1 MSEIMRIVE
10 EEIKDSY
17 LDYAM
22 SVIVGRAIPDIRDG
36 LKPVQRR
43 IVYAMSEM
51 GMTYEKPHKKCAR
64 VVGEVLGK
72 FHPHGDTAV
81 YDALVRMAQDFTYRY
96 PLIDGH
102 GNFGSLD
109 GDSAAAM
116 RYTEARLSKIS
127 NTLVSEMNFNIVPMQ
142 DNFDGSLKEPEVL
155 PAKFPQLLAN
165 GASGIAVGMAT
176 SIPPHNLGELIDA
189 LLLILRNPQTSE
201 EELLKVLPG
210 PDFPTGGIIVGKNG
224 IRDYFLNGKGKVIL
238 RGKYQIEMGS
248 KINKLVISE
257 IPYSVNKAIL
267 VEKIDQLIKEKRL
280 DGVSEVRDESGREG
294 IRVVLE
300 LKRDANSEKIMKNLY
315 KHTTM
320 QVTFGVIMLSLV
332 AGVPKVLPVKDVL
345 LHFLTFR
352 KDIQRKR
359 LEKILEDLKKRL
371 ILLDALSKAL
381 DKIDQVIEIIKK
393 SLNPSEAKKSLCE
406 FLQITE
412 DGAQGILDLR
422 LQRLTSLE
430 REKIL
435 KDLEKTLLEIKDT
448 EFALNNEEKFLE
460 ILEKELFEIKS
471 NFTDKRRTEISLDF
485 EEDDIVEEDIPEGE
499 VIVTISKLGF
509 IKRMKNEV
517 YGRQNKGGK
526 GIDGVQKSSAIQDR
540 IQTSIVLSNKDKI
553 LFISSKGRAYTLLA
567 YSIPEF
573 SRTSRGTG
581 IANILPLSEEEK
593 ITFMVKVK
601 DDEIKKDIILSTSKG
616 YLKKIK
622 LENIVSKRKNGV
634 IAIKLIDSE
643 SVVGAC
649 MVCKERFL
657 LYSSKGFATLVN
669 LKELRSMGNNSH
681 GVIGMRL
688 SKDDKLLG
696 IVPDSESFI
705 VIDKEGN
712 GKRVSNKNFTG
723 HNRGT
728 KGVRVAKSNLATI
741 LNYEQNNDLI
751 IYTEKAKVIRI
762 DIDSVKQ
769 LSRSAKGIRL
779 QKLDGTDKVLDATT
793 SLPNTDLI
801 DDNL

>member
-1 MSEIMRIVE
+1 MSEILRIVE

-51 GMTYEKPHKKCAR
+51 GMTNDKPHKKCAR

-224 IRDYFLNGKGKVIL
+224 IREYFLNGKGKVIL
-238 RGKYQIEMGS
+238 RGRYQIEMGS

-300 LKRDANSEKIMKNLY
+300 LKRDANSEKIVKNLY

-393 SLNPSEAKKSLCE
+393 SLNPAEAKKSLCE

-412 DGAQGILDLR
+412 EGAQGILDLR

-435 KDLEKTLLEIKDT
+435 RDLEKTLLEIKET

-471 NFTDKRRTEISLDF
+471 NFADKRRTEISLDF
-485 EEDDIVEEDIPEGE
+485 EEDDIIEEDIPEGE

-540 IQTSIVLSNKDKI
+540 IQTSIVLSNKDKV

-581 IANILPLSEEEK
+581 IANILPLSEDEK
-593 ITFMVKVK
+593 ITFMVQVK
-601 DDEIKKDIILSTSKG
+601 DDEIKKDIILSTSEG

-657 LYSSKGFATLVN
+657 LYSSKGFATLAN
-669 LKELRSMGNNSH
+669 LKDLRSMGNNSH

-696 IVPDSESFI
+696 IVPDSEFFI
-705 VIDKEGN
+705 VIDKDGN

-723 HNRGT
+723 HHRGT

-741 LNYEQNNDLI
+741 LNYEQNKDLI

-769 LSRSAKGIRL
+769 LSRSAKGVKL
-779 QKLDGTDKVLDATT
+779 QKLDGTDKVLDAAT
-793 SLPNTDLI
+793 SSPNNDLI